1 MGSVSPAVLPEEEA
15 ALWAAMAG
23 PDRDVA
29 RHRLFELHVDFA
41 RRLAQRQFRLR
52 ARGDLDLADL
62 RQFAHTGLL
71 EAIDGFDSGRG
82 ARFRA
87 YASRHVLGSIA
98 DGIAQSTEVRSQM
111 SARARARRDRVR
123 SLLPDDPDALSAAD
137 ALEALIEL
145 AMGVAVGVMLDG
157 TTLFVDDND
166 APAPARQPS
175 AFDSARWREITDR
188 LGREVAAL
196 PERERRI
203 LEYHYGER
211 AFAFDTIASLL
222 QVSKG
227 RVSQI
232 HRGALGILRK
242 RLAQR
247 GHFSLER

>member
-1 MGSVSPAVLPEEEA
+1 MGSVSPAILPEEEV

-23 PDRDVA
+23 PDRDAA
-29 RHRLFELHVDFA
+29 RHRLFEIHAGFA
-41 RRLAQRQFRLR
+41 LRLAQRHYRLR
-52 ARGDLDLADL
+52 ARGDLELADL
-62 RQFAHTGLL
+62 QQFAHAGLL
-71 EAIDGFDSGRG
+71 EAIDGFDFARG
-82 ARFRA
+82 AGFRA
-87 YASRHVLGSIA
+87 YASRRVLGSIA
-98 DGIAQSTEVRSQM
+98 DGVARSTEVRSQM

-157 TTLFVDDND
+157 TALFVDEAD
-166 APAPARQPS
+166 APAPTRQPS

-211 AFAFDTIASLL
+211 GLAFDTIASLL
-222 QVSKG
+222 KVSKG

-232 HRGALGILRK
+232 HRAALTTLRK